1 LCKTFKS
8 VREIDKVI
16 WNNNA
21 IRIFCY
27 ISLVIPAG
35 LFVILEVVLERKVQ
49 IMDEQTINR
58 SLARITHE
66 IIERNNGCDN
76 VVILG
81 IKSRGVK
88 IAQILAKNVFKFE
101 GKEAF
106 FGEIDTTLRRD
117 DFSEEQKK
125 QKATESVIPCDLKDK
140 IVIIVD
146 DVLYTGRPAR
156 AAIET
161 VFAMARPKIVQLAV
175 LIDRGHRE
183 IPIRPDYV
191 GKNIPTK
198 KTEKVIVV
206 LDEREEKGVFIV

>member
-16 WNNNA
+16 WNNYA
-21 IRIFCY
+21 ISVFCY

-117 DFSEEQKK
+117 D
-125 QKATESVIPCDLKDK
+125 
-140 IVIIVD
+140 
-146 DVLYTGRPAR
+146 
-156 AAIET
+156 
-161 VFAMARPKIVQLAV
+161 
-175 LIDRGHRE
+175 
-183 IPIRPDYV
+183 
-191 GKNIPTK
+191 
-198 KTEKVIVV
+198 
-206 LDEREEKGVFIV
+206 